1 VSAGLGQPV
10 QGQTATEV
18 RHDGAHGRAKQRHG
32 LEGVGAGDRVPGMA
46 GRGDDVDERAP
57 RRAEQSALEGGDAQA
72 GGAEGVAAEERVP
85 ESAEAVARE
94 VEGR

>member
-1 VSAGLGQPV
+1 MG
-10 QGQTATEV
+10 GQTATEL

-46 GRGDDVDERAP
+46 GRGDARGESEL
-57 RRAEQSALEGGDAQA
+57 RRAEQRAEQVEDARVGAA
-72 GGAEGVAAEERVP
+72 GGVAAEGRVP